1 MFKNH
6 LSLRCSLASNLGL
19 NSSEPCWNKFHNSR
33 HSGSAVVVVVKR
45 RLAEAGQ
52 LQQPPL
58 TLLTDGRRAHSEPSG
73 AHTVKV
79 FGQGANSLSKG
90 LYTYSPQK
98 VILISPSGNKH
109 SIDFLVHSSKFSII
123 FWESGKNFQAR
134 TSRKLQGIKHG
145 EFHRTDLIL
154 SMQLSY

>member
-1 MFKNH
+1 MD
-6 LSLRCSLASNLGL
+6 
-19 NSSEPCWNKFHNSR
+19 KFHNSS

-79 FGQGANSLSKG
+79 FGQGANSLSQG
-90 LYTYSPQK
+90 PLDLFICHRVMIYSR
-98 VILISPSGNKH
+98 VWDKH
-109 SIDFLVHSSKFSII
+109 TPTFINFGIFSIGSTH
-123 FWESGKNFQAR
+123 FVDGR
-134 TSRKLQGIKHG
+134 TMRAQ
-145 EFHRTDLIL
+145 
-154 SMQLSY
+154 